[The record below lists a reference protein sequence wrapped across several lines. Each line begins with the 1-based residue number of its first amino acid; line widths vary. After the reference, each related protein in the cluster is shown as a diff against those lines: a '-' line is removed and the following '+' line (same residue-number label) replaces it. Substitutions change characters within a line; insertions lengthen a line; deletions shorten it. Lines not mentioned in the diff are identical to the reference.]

1 MEGCPRSLMLKLEL
15 KESSIT
21 SFAPTLKQYIKDF
34 YHEDGETYTQECT
47 QLEQLRTAVIKP
59 TYDNSG
65 CNLLRRYYGQIH
77 LLKTRFPMC
86 HGSPACVEF
95 TWTDLYTDDP
105 VSMSDISFEQ
115 TSILFNLGAL
125 HSLLGSREDRI
136 SEEGMKVACTHYQ
149 SAAGVFTYLMENF
162 TTDQYSDTAKDLLSL
177 YINVMLGQAQE
188 CLLEKS
194 MLDNRKNSLVARI
207 AMQVQNY
214 YTEAI
219 ACLASSFG
227 EILPPKVHKLWSK
240 LLQIKCS
247 YLNALAYMYMSNASD
262 EQSKYGEKVAFLK
275 IAAQRISEAKKLLKN
290 QSKQMQDVVQFI
302 TDVITQKL
310 EGAKRDNDFIYHEA
324 EPASTALPEIKG
336 ASLVKPIP
344 FQPYDPST
352 GKDIFEKLIPMKAH
366 ESSSLYSEEKANLL
380 RRYGSIVSEKDKEL
394 SSWLASMHIDDL
406 MSPEESD
413 SLPDDLKK
421 KCEVLQANPGDI
433 KKSME
438 MLTKL
443 KGKSTEFGKVLEDTR
458 QEILD
463 VQNERKGL
471 IENEKVKIG
480 DDKLKECLDEVNGYY
495 QRHMDATKTNEEL
508 GKAFEANRRNLE
520 LMIGP
525 EEALL
530 GILPTH
536 NILDSPI
543 EGDTVQRIR
552 DLLGKIDKMKTQR
565 VQFMEKL
572 REEVNKD
579 DITHLIA
586 TKEGED
592 LQSLFKEELKKHDES
607 CDLLKRNLDAQEKI
621 MNALTDANAK
631 YASARKSVAEIK
643 ANRDAKI
650 KNLMASY
657 DSFISFKEK
666 VRGGLDFYGQMSEMI
681 EKRRPILSTVCQGE
695 KDRLRKIVGK
705 AGQLKNER
713 GMKSQDGTPSSNVM
727 FVDRKSKPAHLSQP
741 RNPQSNPPNLPGNMQ
756 YSHINPN
763 VMPAGPRPNLIAQPQ
778 IPGVSNQ
785 VLGNPQF
792 SSGNLHNP
800 SGGYKPPAGHVPLS
814 HHSIPHSLRG
824 PLPNQHPPI
833 SSHAQ
838 INSSIRGATEM
849 SQPLVPRVSSGTL
862 LTTRPIMS
870 YPFPATSYE
879 GTYPRTSTPFQPT
892 SRSDIPN
899 QLLVNILPFDP
910 NVRPLLGVPP
920 LRYPGPRHEQI
931 LPPSPRG
938 IVSEQPMIPQQHM
951 ISQFQPGQQSF
962 QQQPEISLQHW
973 QPKYTP
979 LRPESIPSGTIQQP
993 SVKPPS
999 YHEQFNI
1006 ASNQPPPL
1014 VPQPN
1019 TRLQLSPG
1027 PNVKPQ
1033 SNPGTQS
1040 NLGVGSFVS
1049 NMIEQQYALPNQKN
1063 LSQPRAQEAIP
1074 FDQSRTHSLQSQYRQ
1089 PFRPTLPSSTMQQSQ
1104 LQVSLNRPPLPQAS
1118 NNQHHSGHHHEAP
1131 LQPFSVQ
1138 PNAGT
1143 SPQQYAAP
1151 GSSFHPRPRYPAAPL
1166 QPQPSTQFH
1175 FQQQPVGQYHQLGPY
1190 QQQSPYHGQTVFK
1203 QENQSLG
1210 PASKAPLDQP
1220 AVIESPIYSRQPLE
1234 ARSSS
1239 ERLPT
1244 QQYQSSQVRLI
1255 ESNNMEGKM
1264 QYPISSPFDNPTSS
1278 FSPSPNNEMEN
1289 FALAQTNK
1297 ISNSEFRNVETGQY
1311 PSTGNLGQSNSPFYL
1326 ARPASSTKSDIS
1338 LSTYPLPT
1346 SSSNLEHQV
1355 NQPNKDVFFSQVPS
1369 STYFQPDH
1377 DVINSA
1383 QSNTSTVQNNSRMS
1397 STSSHP
1403 SSANTSKQY
1412 YSSGNIPNHENV
1424 GKSAKNVL
1432 TRPGPLSV
1440 PVDSAGTGTSNSKE
1454 DKHSEQKAIFGL
1466 TDKMASEINRHD
1478 YKESDQ
1484 MPDATKEDFS
1494 VNDNQSMVSI
1504 NDKLLENLNS
1514 FGSPGQLNKD
1524 GTTMSLF
1531 KKDGIAESSSSSSSV
1546 ILSRD
1551 KEFSVTS
1558 NTKSNFENVT
1568 NSVTKPTSEEQP
1580 SNPGNNDNSGLVN
1593 SGVSG
1598 QRSSSMS
1605 SQEDLQSLQHKV
1617 LLQQQQLI
1625 DQQQRFL
1632 QQQVVGEQSQ
1642 VWRLME
1648 QVKHQQ
1654 KELEDLRNEIK
1665 VKEQS
1670 ENFEKKQNVTAD
1682 VERNE
1687 SSQVAI
1693 DEDRLKDETSDITQ
1707 NHVNSNASHLKLVA
1721 STNQNENIEFPKE
1734 ENVITEND
1742 FKVSQLN
1749 EISSSSAYHEVTNL
1763 VEKPSKVSGLELI
1776 SELTVAPR
1784 IEDSS
1789 SNSSQTAQ
1797 MKPDFLSTEPSE
1809 PFTMKS
1815 LLQSK
1820 TTIGNKESDV
1830 KKEVDVVVPEDTIKE
1845 SSTVFKK
1852 RRPPPSVPEAEA
1864 PSQLEVVTADVF
1876 SQARIDT
1883 GNAVCSTAQEGTVDA
1898 SFVLRLQGLVEDYR
1912 DIVNNLPKKPI
1923 TGHSNLTKEWLDLQH
1938 HQDTI
1943 SKVLTCDVGKANAT
1957 KNRYL
1962 DILPYDQTRVILQ
1975 GKEDSDYINATLIED
1990 LTPLS
1995 PKYIASQGPI
2005 PQCFMDF
2012 WLMVWQEKCPLIVML
2027 TKEVEGKKLKCHQYW
2042 PKDEGHSMLFGSLRV
2057 TMKRQVSLP
2066 LWRERVIHVT
2076 HDETDEVHIVE
2087 HYQFMG
2093 WPDHGVPSN
2102 PSDFFTFMEH
2112 IYNRQERNYSQ
2123 VKFSMLLHCSA
2134 GVGRTGAF
2142 IVIYSAMRE
2151 LYSGNGIMDVSALV
2165 KKLRTKRKYMVQR
2178 KEQYEFCY
2186 KAILYS
2192 AEQFLIHERKGDS
2205 AGDSS
2210 VSSTSSDEISSSDDD
2225 DDEKYCPPPI
2235 VPQRP
2240 QHTSNSKTEI
2250 NSTKMHD
2257 DELSKTFDFKSGKQ
2271 SQKEPE
2277 VKSILASKI
2286 TPGSL
2291 PGGVSGNDVDQIKKM
2306 AENQNGGGLNNFLE
2320 ICTESLRPI
2329 DTAKLENINDSCL
2342 SQPKDS
2348 LNKPPH
2354 SELQSNDESDLGET
2368 KYKEITQDPDEN
2380 DKRGPTRS

>member
-1 MEGCPRSLMLKLEL
+1 M
-15 KESSIT
+15 
-21 SFAPTLKQYIKDF
+21 TLAFF
-34 YHEDGETYTQECT
+34 YQ
-47 QLEQLRTAVIKP
+47 
-59 TYDNSG
+59 
-65 CNLLRRYYGQIH
+65 
-77 LLKTRFPMC
+77 
-86 HGSPACVEF
+86 
-95 TWTDLYTDDP
+95 TD
-105 VSMSDISFEQ
+105 
-115 TSILFNLGAL
+115 
-125 HSLLGSREDRI
+125 
-136 SEEGMKVACTHYQ
+136 
-149 SAAGVFTYLMENF
+149 
-162 TTDQYSDTAKDLLSL
+162 
-177 YINVMLGQAQE
+177 
-188 CLLEKS
+188 
-194 MLDNRKNSLVARI
+194 
-207 AMQVQNY
+207 
-214 YTEAI
+214 
-219 ACLASSFG
+219 
-227 EILPPKVHKLWSK
+227 
-240 LLQIKCS
+240 
-247 YLNALAYMYMSNASD
+247 
-262 EQSKYGEKVAFLK
+262 
-275 IAAQRISEAKKLLKN
+275 
-290 QSKQMQDVVQFI
+290 
-302 TDVITQKL
+302 
-310 EGAKRDNDFIYHEA
+310 
-324 EPASTALPEIKG
+324 
-336 ASLVKPIP
+336 
-344 FQPYDPST
+344 
-352 GKDIFEKLIPMKAH
+352 
-366 ESSSLYSEEKANLL
+366 
-380 RRYGSIVSEKDKEL
+380 
-394 SSWLASMHIDDL
+394 
-406 MSPEESD
+406 
-413 SLPDDLKK
+413 
-421 KCEVLQANPGDI
+421 
-433 KKSME
+433 
-438 MLTKL
+438 
-443 KGKSTEFGKVLEDTR
+443 
-458 QEILD
+458 
-463 VQNERKGL
+463 
-471 IENEKVKIG
+471 
-480 DDKLKECLDEVNGYY
+480 
-495 QRHMDATKTNEEL
+495 
-508 GKAFEANRRNLE
+508 
-520 LMIGP
+520 
-525 EEALL
+525 
-530 GILPTH
+530 
-536 NILDSPI
+536 
-543 EGDTVQRIR
+543 
-552 DLLGKIDKMKTQR
+552 
-565 VQFMEKL
+565 
-572 REEVNKD
+572 
-579 DITHLIA
+579 
-586 TKEGED
+586 
-592 LQSLFKEELKKHDES
+592 
-607 CDLLKRNLDAQEKI
+607 
-621 MNALTDANAK
+621 
-631 YASARKSVAEIK
+631 
-643 ANRDAKI
+643 
-650 KNLMASY
+650 
-657 DSFISFKEK
+657 
-666 VRGGLDFYGQMSEMI
+666 
-681 EKRRPILSTVCQGE
+681 
-695 KDRLRKIVGK
+695 
-705 AGQLKNER
+705 ER

-741 RNPQSNPPNLPGNMQ
+741 GNPQSNPPNLPGNMQ

-763 VMPAGPRPNLIAQPQ
+763 VLPAGPRPNLIAQPQ
-778 IPGVSNQ
+778 IPGVSKQ

-800 SGGYKPPAGHVPLS
+800 SGGYKPSAGHVPLS

-824 PLPNQHPPI
+824 PVPNQHPPI

-870 YPFPATSYE
+870 YPFPARSYE
-879 GTYPRTSTPFQPT
+879 GTYPRTSTPIQPT
-892 SRSDIPN
+892 SRSDIP
-899 QLLVNILPFDP
+899 QSAVGQYPPVNMPYMARPIQHPRGQVQTSVDP

-951 ISQFQPGQQSF
+951 ISQFQPSGQQSF

-973 QPKYTP
+973 KPKYTP

-1089 PFRPTLPSSTMQQSQ
+1089 PFPPTLPSSTMQQSQ
-1104 LQVSLNRPPLPQAS
+1104 HQVSLNRPPLPQAS

-1143 SPQQYAAP
+1143 SPQQYSAS
-1151 GSSFHPRPRYPAAPL
+1151 GSSFHPRPRYPGAPL

-1220 AVIESPIYSRQPLE
+1220 AVIESPLYSRQPLE

-1239 ERLPT
+1239 ERLPP

-1255 ESNNMEGKM
+1255 ESNNMEGNM

-1311 PSTGNLGQSNSPFYL
+1311 PSTGNLGQVKNEEIQPRHMLPSSNDSRNTPMDIQTSISPYLTSTYPTNSQSNSPFYL

-1355 NQPNKDVFFSQVPS
+1355 NQPDKDVFFSQVPS

-1383 QSNTSTVQNNSRMS
+1383 QNNTSTVQNTSRMS

-1424 GKSAKNVL
+1424 GSITTSNVPSSSNQSNLQRKSSRDFNPQKIVL

-1454 DKHSEQKAIFGL
+1454 DKLSEQKAIFGL

-1514 FGSPGQLNKD
+1514 FGSPGELNKD
-1524 GTTMSLF
+1524 GKTISLF

-1551 KEFSVTS
+1551 KEFSVTG

-1665 VKEQS
+1665 VKEHS

-1693 DEDRLKDETSDITQ
+1693 DEDRLKDVTSDITQ

-1721 STNQNENIEFPKE
+1721 NKNQNENIEFPKQ

-1776 SELTVAPR
+1776 SELSVAPR

-1815 LLQSK
+1815 LPQSK
-1820 TTIGNKESDV
+1820 TTIGNKESDI
-1830 KKEVDVVVPEDTIKE
+1830 KKEVDVVVPEDTIKG
-1845 SSTVFKK
+1845 
-1852 RRPPPSVPEAEA
+1852 A
-1864 PSQLEVVTADVF
+1864 
-1876 SQARIDT
+1876 
-1883 GNAVCSTAQEGTVDA
+1883 C
-1898 SFVLRLQGLVEDYR
+1898 
-1912 DIVNNLPKKPI
+1912 
-1923 TGHSNLTKEWLDLQH
+1923 
-1938 HQDTI
+1938 
-1943 SKVLTCDVGKANAT
+1943 
-1957 KNRYL
+1957 
-1962 DILPYDQTRVILQ
+1962 RV
-1975 GKEDSDYINATLIED
+1975 
-1990 LTPLS
+1990 
-1995 PKYIASQGPI
+1995 
-2005 PQCFMDF
+2005 
-2012 WLMVWQEKCPLIVML
+2012 
-2027 TKEVEGKKLKCHQYW
+2027 
-2042 PKDEGHSMLFGSLRV
+2042 
-2057 TMKRQVSLP
+2057 
-2066 LWRERVIHVT
+2066 
-2076 HDETDEVHIVE
+2076 
-2087 HYQFMG
+2087 
-2093 WPDHGVPSN
+2093 
-2102 PSDFFTFMEH
+2102 
-2112 IYNRQERNYSQ
+2112 
-2123 VKFSMLLHCSA
+2123 
-2134 GVGRTGAF
+2134 
-2142 IVIYSAMRE
+2142 
-2151 LYSGNGIMDVSALV
+2151 
-2165 KKLRTKRKYMVQR
+2165 
-2178 KEQYEFCY
+2178 
-2186 KAILYS
+2186 
-2192 AEQFLIHERKGDS
+2192 
-2205 AGDSS
+2205 
-2210 VSSTSSDEISSSDDD
+2210 
-2225 DDEKYCPPPI
+2225 
-2235 VPQRP
+2235 
-2240 QHTSNSKTEI
+2240 
-2250 NSTKMHD
+2250 
-2257 DELSKTFDFKSGKQ
+2257 
-2271 SQKEPE
+2271 
-2277 VKSILASKI
+2277 
-2286 TPGSL
+2286 
-2291 PGGVSGNDVDQIKKM
+2291 
-2306 AENQNGGGLNNFLE
+2306 
-2320 ICTESLRPI
+2320 
-2329 DTAKLENINDSCL
+2329 
-2342 SQPKDS
+2342 
-2348 LNKPPH
+2348 
-2354 SELQSNDESDLGET
+2354 
-2368 KYKEITQDPDEN
+2368 
-2380 DKRGPTRS
+2380 